1 MDARTPPLL
10 LTPPRAAQAPP
21 NTETPDGR
29 PRRHARLNLG
39 LPGGAEAL
47 PEGGGATNLLAPGV
61 TTPSLALA
69 APPRRAVQTYQA
81 PERPDIAELRPSAA
95 ALAQVSAVGLDPY
108 ASAAEVNAAHG
119 TMVAQRL
126 SEDSQ
131 SLPSVDEWRTSAVL
145 RKFFWLCV
153 RCSVTNGNAA
163 ASCRFCFDTRDA
175 ILQSTSVDE
184 ATALMANTQHTAYGR
199 GLVRCAAARDPKPNA
214 QRPTPQVLRPKP
226 TWRLRLASP
235 HSAAR
240 TQPRVMC
247 AAPPALSTLTCSCCP
262 SSSVVSS
269 ECMQKCGHLNPRH
282 ANVSCR
288 FASPAV
294 NPSCVR
300 VPPQRLATLVTYSRS
315 VPASTTTRSDPAPSA
330 SSQGYPRWCRRST
343 AVWR

>member
-39 LPGGAEAL
+39 LPGGADL

-226 TWRLRLASP
+226 EAHVVLAFGLAALGRSD
-235 HSAAR
+235 SAACY
-240 TQPRVMC
+240 V
-247 AAPPALSTLTCSCCP
+247 CSPSCP
-262 SSSVVSS
+262 LHSDLLLLPFFLR
-269 ECMQKCGHLNPRH
+269 CLNACKRGHLVPQH

-300 VPPQRLATLVTYSRS
+300 VLPQRLATLVTYKRS

-330 SSQGYPRWCRRST
+330 SSRGYPRWCRPST
-343 AVWR
+343 AGWR